1 MKKRRI
7 TEKRLETKLAEQLER
22 WAEVQTFRQAGVLT
36 NNRGLV
42 LSFPNG
48 QTFQV
53 TIVESTRY

>member
-1 MKKRRI
+1 MKKRCI
-7 TEKRLETKLAEQLER
+7 TEKRLETKMAVLLER
-22 WAEVQTFRQAGVLT
+22 WADVQTFRNAGVLT
-36 NNRGLV
+36 DNRGLV

>member
-7 TEKRLETKLAEQLER
+7 TEKRLETKMAVLLER
-22 WAEVQTFRQAGVLT
+22 WAEVQTFCNAGVLT
-36 NNRGLV
+36 DNRGLV